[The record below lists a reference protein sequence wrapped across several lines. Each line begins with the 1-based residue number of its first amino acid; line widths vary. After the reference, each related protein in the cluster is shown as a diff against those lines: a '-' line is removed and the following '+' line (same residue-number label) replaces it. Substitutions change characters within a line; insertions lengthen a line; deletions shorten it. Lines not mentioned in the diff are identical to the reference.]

1 MTEAGDV
8 LHTEHE
14 GAELIYREG
23 ELPESE
29 TGELQTPGTLRE
41 TTVTER
47 ERYREAG
54 EPYISEQRIPGT
66 PGERVTETERR
77 EALQQSTEYRSTEGL
92 TAEREKVFRS
102 ELERL
107 ERLREAGRE
116 LTVEEERKE
125 YARSVVKNTVS
136 RSPLDMVEFV
146 CAKCSS

>member
-1 MTEAGDV
+1 M
-8 LHTEHE
+8 
-14 GAELIYREG
+14 
-23 ELPESE
+23 
-29 TGELQTPGTLRE
+29 
-41 TTVTER
+41 TER

-92 TAEREKVFRS
+92 TAERETVLRS

-116 LTVEEERKE
+116 LTVEEERLRE
-125 YARSVVKNTVS
+125 RLIEILAPQQAAGRDIFERETAAERTERYVTETGEVLPYHEANRIS
-136 RSPLDMVEFV
+136 
-146 CAKCSS
+146 